1 MLLSL
6 YQEVISMRTL
16 IDIDEAVLEEA
27 MRLTKTRTKK
37 EVVNLS
43 LRELV
48 RRKRIERLKSKL
60 GKMDLDIDHRSLER
74 MRNDD

>member
-1 MLLSL
+1 
-6 YQEVISMRTL
+6 MRTL

-27 MRLTKTRTKK
+27 MKLTKTRTKK

-48 RRKRIERLKSKL
+48 RRKRIEGLKSKL
-60 GKMDLDIDHRSLER
+60 GKIDLDIDHRSLER